1 MISLIESKK
10 KKKWTNQTSKD
21 PDTENKL
28 MIFKG
33 EMCGVMGEKNFFKK
47 ARTGG
52 IAVIEL
58 HTKNHQFHQ
67 MYIMY

>member
-1 MISLIESKK
+1 
-10 KKKWTNQTSKD
+10 
-21 PDTENKL
+21 